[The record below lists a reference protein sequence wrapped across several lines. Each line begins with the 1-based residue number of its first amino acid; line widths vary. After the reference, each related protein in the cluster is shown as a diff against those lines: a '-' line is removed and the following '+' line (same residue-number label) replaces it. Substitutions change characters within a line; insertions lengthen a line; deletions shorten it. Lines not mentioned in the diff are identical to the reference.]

1 MHRYVGLVK
10 VDHFEQQK
18 LLELAAED
26 VALTQLAHRRRTL
39 PEVAAVEAA
48 EESERTLAAD
58 VVRAETEVRDLGR
71 EVRRLESDVD
81 TVRQRST
88 RDQERLDS
96 GSATP
101 KEMTGLQHEMES
113 LARRQADLED
123 QQLEL
128 MERLEAAESTLAAA
142 QQGLAG
148 AREARER
155 AEQVR
160 DDALADIAD
169 GTARHESARA
179 AVAGGISDPLLTL
192 YDRVRAQTGTTGAA
206 MLKARQCQGCRIE
219 LYGTQ
224 LNAVRNADPHEVVRC
239 ENCGRIL
246 VRTAESGL

>member
-1 MHRYVGLVK
+1 VK

-18 LLELAAED
+18 LLDLAAED
-26 VALTQLAHRRRTL
+26 VALSQLAHRRRTL

-48 EESERTLAAD
+48 EESERALSAD
-58 VVRAETEVRDLGR
+58 VVRAQTEVSDLSR

-81 TVRQRST
+81 TVRQRAA
-88 RDQERLDS
+88 RDQQRLDS

-101 KEMTGLQHEMES
+101 KEMTNLQHEMES

-123 QQLEL
+123 QELEL
-128 MERLEAAESTLAAA
+128 MERLETAESALAAA
-142 QQGLAG
+142 QQGLLE

-155 AEQVR
+155 AEQLR

-169 GTARHESARA
+169 GTGRHESARA
-179 AVAGGISDPLLTL
+179 AIAGGISAPLLSL
-192 YDRVRAQTGTTGAA
+192 YDRIRAQTGGTGAA
-206 MLKARQCQGCRIE
+206 MLQARACQGCRIE
-219 LYGTQ
+219 LNGRE
-224 LNAVRNADPHEVVRC
+224 LAAVRNADPHEVVRC

>member
-1 MHRYVGLVK
+1 MK

-18 LLELAAED
+18 LLDLAAED

-48 EESERTLAAD
+48 EEAERELSAD
-58 VVRAETEVRDLGR
+58 VVRAETEVKDLGR

-81 TVRQRST
+81 TVRQRAAK
-88 RDQERLDS
+88 DQQRLDS

-101 KEMTGLQHEMES
+101 KEMTNLQHELES
-113 LARRQADLED
+113 LGRRQADLED

-128 MERLEAAESTLAAA
+128 MERLEAAESALAVA
-142 QQGLAG
+142 QQGLVA

-155 AEQVR
+155 AEQLR
-160 DDALADIAD
+160 DDALADITD
-169 GTARHESARA
+169 GTTRHEAARTEVAALISA
-179 AVAGGISDPLLTL
+179 PLLTL
-192 YDRVRAQTGTTGAA
+192 YDRIRAQTGTTGAA
-206 MLKARQCQGCRIE
+206 MLQARACQGCRLE
-219 LYGTQ
+219 LYGNQ